1 MLVPESIQR
10 SCRYRQRCRKE
21 YKQMFERIL
30 VPLDGS
36 KRSERAIPVAAR
48 IARAATGTV
57 ILVQV
62 TELPSDFFTEG
73 KYPSQMYPGDL
84 IEEGKALAA
93 NYLDNVSKQSELVGL
108 KTETRVEHGDA
119 AQSIRA
125 ATEPLG
131 VDLIVMCS
139 HGYTGFKRWAL
150 GSVAQKII
158 PHSSVPVLVLRDGGP
173 TLSVK
178 PLYALVA
185 LDGSPMSEEVLAP
198 VIQLMAALAPSE
210 EKTLHLTHVV
220 ELPLTYGRIGIHAY
234 VNQMKEEAK
243 RLSQGYLAA
252 VAERLTHGD
261 VPGLTVTTSIA
272 VNVDVA
278 EALVQMATHGRSGL
292 QRLLM
297 GSMTDH
303 VMSATKLPM
312 LVVHPSGQSKQARA
326 NNEQR
331 VGVTS

>member
-1 MLVPESIQR
+1 
-10 SCRYRQRCRKE
+10 
-21 YKQMFERIL
+21 MFTRIL

-36 KRSERAIPVAAR
+36 DRAEQAIPVAAR
-48 IARAATGTV
+48 IARAANGTV

-62 TELPSDFFTEG
+62 TTFPSNFFTEG
-73 KYPSQMYPGDL
+73 KYPSQIYSEDL

-93 NYLDNVSKQSELVGL
+93 NYLYNVSKKPELVDL
-108 KTETRVEHGDA
+108 KTETRVEYGDA
-119 AQSIRA
+119 AQSILA
-125 ATEPLG
+125 AVEPLE
-131 VDLIVMCS
+131 VDLIAMCS

-150 GSVAQKII
+150 GSVARKII
-158 PHSSVPVLVLRDGGP
+158 PHSSVPVLVLRDGGS

-178 PLYALVA
+178 PPYALVA
-185 LDGSPMSEEVLAP
+185 LDGSPVSEEVLGP

-210 EKTLHLTHVV
+210 EKTLHLIHVV

-234 VNQMKEEAK
+234 VNQMKEEVK
-243 RLSQGYLAA
+243 RQSQAYLAA
-252 VAERLTHGD
+252 VAERFTHGD
-261 VPGLTVTTSIA
+261 VSGLTVTTSIA

-278 EALVQMATHGRSGL
+278 EALVQVAQQQLLAGGHFDLVAMATHGRSGL

-326 NNEQR
+326 NNEQ
-331 VGVTS
+331 VGATS

>member
-1 MLVPESIQR
+1 
-10 SCRYRQRCRKE
+10 
-21 YKQMFERIL
+21 MFSRIL

-36 KRSERAIPVAAR
+36 DRAEQAIPVAAR
-48 IARAATGTV
+48 IARAANGTV

-62 TELPSDFFTEG
+62 TTFPSNFFTEG
-73 KYPSQMYPGDL
+73 KYPSQIYSEDL

-93 NYLDNVSKQSELVGL
+93 NYLENVSKKPELVDL
-108 KTETRVEHGDA
+108 KTETRVEYGDA
-119 AQSIRA
+119 AQSILA
-125 ATEPLG
+125 AVEPLE

-150 GSVAQKII
+150 GSVARKII
-158 PHSSVPVLVLRDGGP
+158 PHSSVPVLVLRDGGS
-173 TLSVK
+173 TLVAK
-178 PLYALVA
+178 PVYALVA
-185 LDGSPMSEEVLAP
+185 LDGSPVSEEVLAP

-234 VNQMKEEAK
+234 VNQMREEAK
-243 RLSQGYLAA
+243 HLSQGYLAA

-261 VPGLTVTTSIA
+261 VSGLTVTTSLA

-278 EALVQMATHGRSGL
+278 EALVQVVQQQLLAGGHFDLVAMATHGRSGL

-297 GSMTDH
+297 GSVTEH
-303 VMSATKLPM
+303 VMNATKLPM
-312 LVVHPSGQSKQARA
+312 LVVHPSGQSKQAHVS
-326 NNEQR
+326 NEQ
-331 VGVTS
+331 VGATS

>member
-1 MLVPESIQR
+1 
-10 SCRYRQRCRKE
+10 
-21 YKQMFERIL
+21 MFTRIL
-30 VPLDGS
+30 VPLD
-36 KRSERAIPVAAR
+36 RSARAEQAVPIAAR
-48 IARAATGTV
+48 IARSATGTI

-73 KYPSQMYPGDL
+73 RYPSQMYPDDL
-84 IEEGKALAA
+84 IEEVKALAA
-93 NYLDNVSKQSELVGL
+93 NYLDNVSKKPELVGL

-119 AQSIRA
+119 AQSILA
-125 ATEPLG
+125 AVEPLG
-131 VDLIVMCS
+131 ADLIVMCS

-173 TLSVK
+173 TLSAK
-178 PLYALVA
+178 PVYALVA

-198 VIQLMAALAPSE
+198 VTQLMAALAPSE

-220 ELPLTYGRIGIHAY
+220 ELPLTYGRIGMHEYA
-234 VNQMKEEAK
+234 NQMREEAK
-243 RLSQGYLAA
+243 RLSQAYLAA
-252 VAERLTHGD
+252 VAQRLTHRG
-261 VPGLTVTTSIA
+261 VPGLTVTTSLA

-278 EALVQMATHGRSGL
+278 EALMQVAQQQLRAGGHFDLVAMATHGRSGL

-297 GSMTDH
+297 GSVTDH

-312 LVVHPSGQSKQARA
+312 LVVHPSGQSKQAHVSD
-326 NNEQR
+326 EQR
-331 VGVTS
+331 VGVTG

>member
-1 MLVPESIQR
+1 
-10 SCRYRQRCRKE
+10 
-21 YKQMFERIL
+21 MFTRIL

-36 KRSERAIPVAAR
+36 DRAEQAIPVAAR
-48 IARAATGTV
+48 IAHAANGTV

-62 TELPSDFFTEG
+62 TTFPSNFFTEG
-73 KYPSQMYPGDL
+73 KYPSQIYSEDL

-93 NYLDNVSKQSELVGL
+93 NYLYNVSKKPELVDL
-108 KTETRVEHGDA
+108 KTETRVEYGDA
-119 AQSIRA
+119 AQSILA
-125 ATEPLG
+125 AIEPLG

-150 GSVAQKII
+150 GSVARKII
-158 PHSSVPVLVLRDGGP
+158 PHSSVPVLVLRDGGS
-173 TLSVK
+173 TLVAK
-178 PLYALVA
+178 PVYALVA
-185 LDGSPMSEEVLAP
+185 LDGSLVSEEVLAP

-234 VNQMKEEAK
+234 VNQMKDGAK

-252 VAERLTHGD
+252 VAERLTHGG

-278 EALVQMATHGRSGL
+278 EALVQVAQQQLLAGGHFDLVAMATHGRSGL

-312 LVVHPSGQSKQARA
+312 LVVHPSGQSKQARTS
-326 NNEQR
+326 NEQR

>member
-1 MLVPESIQR
+1 
-10 SCRYRQRCRKE
+10 
-21 YKQMFERIL
+21 MFTRIL

-36 KRSERAIPVAAR
+36 DRAEQAIPVAAR
-48 IARAATGTV
+48 IARAANGTV

-62 TELPSDFFTEG
+62 TTFPSNFFTEG
-73 KYPSQMYPGDL
+73 KYPSQIYSEDL

-93 NYLDNVSKQSELVGL
+93 NYLYNVSKKPELVDL
-108 KTETRVEHGDA
+108 KTETRVEYGDA
-119 AQSIRA
+119 AQSILA
-125 ATEPLG
+125 AVEPLE

-150 GSVAQKII
+150 GSVARKII
-158 PHSSVPVLVLRDGGP
+158 PHSSVPVLVLRDGGS
-173 TLSVK
+173 TLVAK
-178 PLYALVA
+178 PVYALVA
-185 LDGSPMSEEVLAP
+185 LDGSPVSEEVLAP

-234 VNQMKEEAK
+234 VNQMREEAK
-243 RLSQGYLAA
+243 HLSQGYLAA

-261 VPGLTVTTSIA
+261 VSGLTVTTSLA

-278 EALVQMATHGRSGL
+278 EALVQVVQQQLLAGGHFDLVAMATHGRSGL

-312 LVVHPSGQSKQARA
+312 LVVHPSGQSKQVRA
-326 NNEQR
+326 NNEQ
-331 VGVTS
+331 VGATS

>member
-1 MLVPESIQR
+1 
-10 SCRYRQRCRKE
+10 
-21 YKQMFERIL
+21 MFSRIL

-36 KRSERAIPVAAR
+36 DRAEQAIPVAAR
-48 IARAATGTV
+48 IARAANGTV

-62 TELPSDFFTEG
+62 TTFPSNFFTEG
-73 KYPSQMYPGDL
+73 KYPSQIYSEDL

-93 NYLDNVSKQSELVGL
+93 NYLENVSKKPELVDL
-108 KTETRVEHGDA
+108 KTETRVEYGDA
-119 AQSIRA
+119 AQSILA
-125 ATEPLG
+125 AVEPLE

-150 GSVAQKII
+150 GSVARKII
-158 PHSSVPVLVLRDGGP
+158 PHSSVPVLVLRDGGS
-173 TLSVK
+173 TLVAK
-178 PLYALVA
+178 PVYALVA
-185 LDGSPMSEEVLAP
+185 LDGSPVSEEVLAP

-234 VNQMKEEAK
+234 VNQMREEAK
-243 RLSQGYLAA
+243 HLSQGYLAA

-261 VPGLTVTTSIA
+261 VSGLTVTTSLA

-278 EALVQMATHGRSGL
+278 EALVQVVQQQLLAGGHFDLVAMATHGRSGL

-326 NNEQR
+326 NNEQ
-331 VGVTS
+331 VGATS

>member
-1 MLVPESIQR
+1 
-10 SCRYRQRCRKE
+10 
-21 YKQMFERIL
+21 
-30 VPLDGS
+30 
-36 KRSERAIPVAAR
+36 
-48 IARAATGTV
+48 
-57 ILVQV
+57 
-62 TELPSDFFTEG
+62 
-73 KYPSQMYPGDL
+73 
-84 IEEGKALAA
+84 
-93 NYLDNVSKQSELVGL
+93 
-108 KTETRVEHGDA
+108 
-119 AQSIRA
+119 
-125 ATEPLG
+125 
-131 VDLIVMCS
+131 MCS

-234 VNQMKEEAK
+234 VNQMKEGAK

-278 EALVQMATHGRSGL
+278 EALVQVAQQQLLAGGHFDLVAMATHGRSGL

-312 LVVHPSGQSKQARA
+312 LVVHPSGQSTQARA

>member
-1 MLVPESIQR
+1 
-10 SCRYRQRCRKE
+10 
-21 YKQMFERIL
+21 MFTRIL

-36 KRSERAIPVAAR
+36 DRAEQAVPVAVR
-48 IARAATGTV
+48 IARAVNGTV

-62 TELPSDFFTEG
+62 TELSGDFFTEG
-73 KYPSQMYPGDL
+73 KYPSQMYSEDL

-93 NYLDNVSKQSELVGL
+93 NYLDNVSKRPELVGL

-119 AQSIRA
+119 AQSILA
-125 ATEPLG
+125 AVEPLE

-150 GSVAQKII
+150 GSVAHKII
-158 PHSSVPVLVLRDGGP
+158 PHCSVPVLVLRDGGP

-198 VIQLMAALAPSE
+198 VIQLMAALAPLE

-243 RLSQGYLAA
+243 RQSQAYLAA
-252 VAERLTHGD
+252 VAERLTNGD
-261 VPGLTVTTSIA
+261 VPGLIVTTSIA

-278 EALVQMATHGRSGL
+278 EALVQVARQQLLAGGHFDLVAMATHGRSGL

-312 LVVHPSGQSKQARA
+312 LVVHPSGQSKQAHVS
-326 NNEQR
+326 NEQR

>member
-1 MLVPESIQR
+1 
-10 SCRYRQRCRKE
+10 
-21 YKQMFERIL
+21 MFERIL

-48 IARAATGTV
+48 IARAANGTV

-73 KYPSQMYPGDL
+73 KYPSQMYPDDL

-108 KTETRVEHGDA
+108 KTETRVERGDA
-119 AQSIRA
+119 AQSILA
-125 ATEPLG
+125 AIEPLG

-185 LDGSPMSEEVLAP
+185 LDGSPVSEEVLAP

-252 VAERLTHGD
+252 VAERLTNGG

-278 EALVQMATHGRSGL
+278 EALVQVAQQQLLAGGHFDLVAMATHGRSGL
-292 QRLLM
+292 QHLLM

-312 LVVHPSGQSKQARA
+312 LVVHPSEQSKQTSAS
-326 NNEQR
+326 NERR

>member
-1 MLVPESIQR
+1 
-10 SCRYRQRCRKE
+10 
-21 YKQMFERIL
+21 MFERIL

-73 KYPSQMYPGDL
+73 KYPSQMYLGDL

-278 EALVQMATHGRSGL
+278 EALVQVAQQQLLAGGHFDLVAMATHGRSGL

>member
-1 MLVPESIQR
+1 
-10 SCRYRQRCRKE
+10 
-21 YKQMFERIL
+21 MFERIL

-119 AQSIRA
+119 AQSILA

-158 PHSSVPVLVLRDGGP
+158 PHSSVPTLVLRDGGP

-234 VNQMKEEAK
+234 VNQMREEAK

-252 VAERLTHGD
+252 VAERLTHGGI
-261 VPGLTVTTSIA
+261 PGLTVTTSIA

-278 EALVQMATHGRSGL
+278 EALVQVAQQQLLAGGHFDLVAMATHGRSGL

-312 LVVHPSGQSKQARA
+312 LVVHPSGQSKQACA

>member
-1 MLVPESIQR
+1 MVRNDPRGQSPSL
-10 SCRYRQRCRKE
+10 
-21 YKQMFERIL
+21 
-30 VPLDGS
+30 
-36 KRSERAIPVAAR
+36 RA
-48 IARAATGTV
+48 
-57 ILVQV
+57 
-62 TELPSDFFTEG
+62 
-73 KYPSQMYPGDL
+73 DL

-158 PHSSVPVLVLRDGGP
+158 PHSSVPTLVLRDGGP

-278 EALVQMATHGRSGL
+278 EALVQVAQQQLLAGGHFDLVAMATHGRSGL

-326 NNEQR
+326 NNDSP
-331 VGVTS
+331 GLS

>member
-1 MLVPESIQR
+1 
-10 SCRYRQRCRKE
+10 
-21 YKQMFERIL
+21 MFTRIL

-36 KRSERAIPVAAR
+36 DRAEQAIPVAAR
-48 IARAATGTV
+48 IARAANGTV

-62 TELPSDFFTEG
+62 TTFPSNFFTEG
-73 KYPSQMYPGDL
+73 KYPSQIYSEDL

-93 NYLDNVSKQSELVGL
+93 NYLENVSKKPELVDL
-108 KTETRVEHGDA
+108 KTETRVEYGDA
-119 AQSIRA
+119 AQSILA
-125 ATEPLG
+125 AVEPLE

-150 GSVAQKII
+150 GSVARKII
-158 PHSSVPVLVLRDGGP
+158 PHSSVPVLVLRDGGS
-173 TLSVK
+173 TLVAK
-178 PLYALVA
+178 PVYALVA
-185 LDGSPMSEEVLAP
+185 LDGSPVSEEVLAP

-234 VNQMKEEAK
+234 VNQMREEAK
-243 RLSQGYLAA
+243 HLSQGYLAA

-261 VPGLTVTTSIA
+261 VSGLTVTTSLA

-278 EALVQMATHGRSGL
+278 EALVQVVQQQLLAGGHFDLVAMATHGRSGL

-297 GSMTDH
+297 GSVTEH
-303 VMSATKLPM
+303 VMNATKLPM
-312 LVVHPSGQSKQARA
+312 LVVHPSGQSKQAHVS
-326 NNEQR
+326 NEQ
-331 VGVTS
+331 VGATS

>member
-1 MLVPESIQR
+1 
-10 SCRYRQRCRKE
+10 
-21 YKQMFERIL
+21 MFERIL

-158 PHSSVPVLVLRDGGP
+158 PHSSVPTLVLRDGGP

-278 EALVQMATHGRSGL
+278 EALVQVAQQQLLAGGHFDLVAMATHGRSGL

>member
-1 MLVPESIQR
+1 MLVPKSIQR

-84 IEEGKALAA
+84 IE
-93 NYLDNVSKQSELVGL
+93 
-108 KTETRVEHGDA
+108 
-119 AQSIRA
+119 
-125 ATEPLG
+125 
-131 VDLIVMCS
+131 MCS

-158 PHSSVPVLVLRDGGP
+158 PHSSVPTLVLRDGGP

-210 EKTLHLTHVV
+210 EKTLHLTHMV

-243 RLSQGYLAA
+243 RLSQGYLAD
-252 VAERLTHGD
+252 VAERITHGD
-261 VPGLTVTTSIA
+261 VSGLTVTTSIA

-278 EALVQMATHGRSGL
+278 EALVQVAQQQLLAGGHCDLVAMATHGRSGL

-303 VMSATKLPM
+303 VMGATKLPM

>member
-1 MLVPESIQR
+1 
-10 SCRYRQRCRKE
+10 
-21 YKQMFERIL
+21 MFERIL

-119 AQSIRA
+119 AQSILA

-278 EALVQMATHGRSGL
+278 EALVQVAQQQLLAGGHFDLVAMATHGRSGL

-303 VMSATKLPM
+303 VMGATKLPM

>member
-1 MLVPESIQR
+1 
-10 SCRYRQRCRKE
+10 
-21 YKQMFERIL
+21 MFERIL

-278 EALVQMATHGRSGL
+278 EALVQVAQQQLLAGGHFDLVAMATHGRSGL

-303 VMSATKLPM
+303 VMGATKLPM